1 MGLSINVENAI
12 PLAMELKD
20 HKLDSGF
27 NENS

>member
-1 MGLSINVENAI
+1 MGLPINVEDVI

-27 NENS
+27 NENY